1 MTHRFPIKEIA
12 AQAGISTATVDR
24 AINNRSHV
32 SPQTQS
38 RVKRALQELENQE
51 ILLSSTG
58 RRLFF
63 DFILEAPKRFTTEVS
78 NALKKATPEIG
89 NAVCRSRF
97 MANEYL
103 SDDDL
108 IALLMKIKS
117 RGSHGIC
124 LKVRDT
130 SKINEVIND
139 LGKSGIPIVTLV
151 TDVRNIKKLAYV
163 GLDNAGAGETA
174 AYLIGKT
181 LKSQTATIL
190 TTQSNEFFSGETDRE
205 RSFEKL
211 IAQNTQ
217 KIKFLKIKG
226 GGGLEGPTKRLVYN
240 AVQNVQSIDA
250 VYSMGGGSK
259 SIISALEDQNL
270 RPKIFIAHDLDK
282 DNRELLIQRKIDF
295 VLNHNL
301 TNDLRRVFG
310 AFLSHL
316 GLSTSQPSFMLSD
329 INIITPFNIP
339 A

>member
-24 AINNRSHV
+24 AINNRPHV

-63 DFILEAPKRFTTEVS
+63 DFIIEAPKRFTTEVS

-190 TTQSNEFFSGETDRE
+190 TTQSN
-205 RSFEKL
+205 
-211 IAQNTQ
+211 
-217 KIKFLKIKG
+217 
-226 GGGLEGPTKRLVYN
+226 
-240 AVQNVQSIDA
+240 
-250 VYSMGGGSK
+250 
-259 SIISALEDQNL
+259 
-270 RPKIFIAHDLDK
+270 
-282 DNRELLIQRKIDF
+282 
-295 VLNHNL
+295 
-301 TNDLRRVFG
+301 
-310 AFLSHL
+310 
-316 GLSTSQPSFMLSD
+316 
-329 INIITPFNIP
+329 
-339 A
+339 